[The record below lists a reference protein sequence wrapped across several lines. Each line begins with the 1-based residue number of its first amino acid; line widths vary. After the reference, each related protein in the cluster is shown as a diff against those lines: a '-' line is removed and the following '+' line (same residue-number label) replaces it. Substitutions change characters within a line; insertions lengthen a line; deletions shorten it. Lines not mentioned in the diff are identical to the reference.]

1 MIARALLVLSLLVA
15 ETACARTPLHQSPLQ
30 LARETPFI
38 AITVH
43 DCYDGDTCT
52 VTLSDPFLPPVLAER
67 IPVRLAGID
76 TPELRGECAEEIRLA
91 RLARNL
97 LQSRLAQAVRVDL
110 VAPERDKYFRLRGDL
125 IADGTSLA
133 EALLRGGLARLYNGG
148 PRQPWCASS

>member
-15 ETACARTPLHQSPLQ
+15 ETACARPLHKSPLQ

-110 VAPERDKYFRLRGDL
+110 VAPERDKYFRLLGYL
-125 IADGTSLA
+125 IIDGRNINAEILA
-133 EALLRGGLARLYNGG
+133 VGLARPYAGG
-148 PRQPWCASS
+148 TKSRWC